1 VQSNHERGG
10 WWCRILPKYKSKA
23 SIYHSFTSVMMS
35 LCKGETGVQ
44 EKVFSLTKITEHHH
58 TPAGL
63 FLRICALF
71 HCEIVVIIFL

>member
-1 VQSNHERGG
+1 MCSQTMRGEVGGVAFYQS
-10 WWCRILPKYKSKA
+10 
-23 SIYHSFTSVMMS
+23 TSLKPAYITLSQVMMS

-44 EKVFSLTKITEHHH
+44 EKVFSLTKITEHRH
-58 TPAGL
+58 TPTGL